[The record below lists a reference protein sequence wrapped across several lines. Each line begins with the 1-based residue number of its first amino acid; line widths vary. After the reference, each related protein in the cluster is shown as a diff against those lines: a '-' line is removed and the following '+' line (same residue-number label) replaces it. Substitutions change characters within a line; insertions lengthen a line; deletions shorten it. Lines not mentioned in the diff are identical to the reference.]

1 MTFEKC
7 SFILLAGGKGARMES
22 PFKQFRHL
30 GGMPLWAWSF
40 KLSSELY
47 DMGLIGEV
55 IVVFPKGFD
64 FSNEVKLLNDLNV
77 SFKVKI
83 VEGGETRAISSLA
96 GISAASGD
104 YVLVHDAAR
113 PFASSSLVQRIISSI
128 TPLTGV
134 IPLTPVRDALK
145 KVSNK
150 GEIFPVSRENLWS
163 TQTPQAFPREKLIA
177 VMKLADNNMS
187 DEAEA
192 WIKAGYPINFVEGE
206 PSNIKVTYE
215 SDFKFCETI
224 ARGMSQWRV
233 GHGFDVHPL
242 RPWRKLILAGH
253 LIPDAPLGLEG
264 HSDGDVISHAVAD
277 ALLGAAGEPDLGTLY
292 PSSDERYKD
301 ASSIIFLEEISH
313 FLSKKNWSLI
323 WLDITLE
330 AQLPRLSKLID
341 CFKINLEN
349 ALSSLTWAMN
359 KRINLKVKSGEYI
372 GAVGKAQCMK
382 CHAIA
387 TMRSDIAWRK

>member
-1 MTFEKC
+1 MSFKKC

-22 PFKQFRHL
+22 PFKQFRLL
-30 GGMPLWAWSF
+30 GGMPLWTWGF
-40 KLSSELY
+40 KLSCELCE
-47 DMGLIGEV
+47 MGLIDEV
-55 IVVFPKGFD
+55 IVVFPKDFD
-64 FSNEVKLLNDLNV
+64 FSNEVKIINELNIP
-77 SFKVKI
+77 FKVNV

-96 GISAASGD
+96 GIGAASGD

-113 PFASSSLVQRIISSI
+113 PFASSSLVQRILSSI

-150 GEIFPVSRENLWS
+150 GEIIPVPRENLWC
-163 TQTPQAFPREKLIA
+163 TQTPQAFPREELIA
-177 VMKLADNNMS
+177 IMKFAGDNMS

-192 WIKAGYPINFVEGE
+192 WIKAGHPINFVEGE

-215 SDFKFCETI
+215 SDFKLCEMV
-224 ARGMSQWRV
+224 AQGMSQWRV

-242 RPWRKLILAGH
+242 RPWRKLILAGY

-330 AQLPRLSKLID
+330 AQLPRLSKFIN
-341 CFKINLEN
+341 CFKMNLEN
-349 ALSSLTWAMN
+349 ALSSLTWARN
-359 KRINLKVKSGEYI
+359 ERINLKVKSGEHV

-387 TMRSDIAWRK
+387 TMRGDIAWRK